1 MVLPCHDPLVAGA
14 SIASLLFLPL
24 LALSARASCIVN
36 HYPNHTGCPRAIYRD
51 NRSRRAAR
59 EFVETRSMRIAVVAA
74 LVVLGAGVAVAQT
87 NRPAKQLFGSVPVPA
102 EMAPRAIGSYAKGC
116 LAGAVALPL
125 DGPNWQVMRLS
136 RNRNWGHPVLID
148 YIKKLSADA
157 ARDGWPG
164 LLVGDLAQPRGGP
177 MLTGHAS
184 HQIGLDG
191 DIWLIPMPD
200 YQLSVEEREKKSA
213 VSMLM
218 TGRLAVDQSK
228 WTDLQPRVLKRA
240 ASYPEVARI
249 FVSAAIKQQL
259 CQTAGSDRAW
269 LRKIRPWYGHD
280 AHFHVRLECPPGGRL
295 HPAAAGRA
303 GRRLRR
309 TRRMVQAAAPAA
321 ARAGQ
326 AASRTFRRR
335 R

>member
-1 MVLPCHDPLVAGA
+1 
-14 SIASLLFLPL
+14 
-24 LALSARASCIVN
+24 
-36 HYPNHTGCPRAIYRD
+36 
-51 NRSRRAAR
+51 
-59 EFVETRSMRIAVVAA
+59 MRIAVVAA
-74 LVVLGAGVAVAQT
+74 LIALGAGVAAGVAPDVGVAQT
-87 NRPAKQLFGSVPVPA
+87 NRPAKQLFGGVDGPA

-157 ARDGWPG
+157 ANDGWPG

-184 HQIGLDG
+184 HQIGLDA

-200 YQLSVEEREKKSA
+200 YTLSVEEREKKSA

-218 TGRLAVDQSK
+218 TGRLAIDPKV
-228 WTDLQPRVLKRA
+228 WTDLQPIVLKRA

-249 FVSAAIKQQL
+249 FVSAAIKQKL
-259 CQTAGSDRAW
+259 CETAGTDRAW

-280 AHFHVRLECPPGGRL
+280 AHFHVRLECPPGAAGCTPQASVGPGDGCNELAEWFKPPPPPPDPDAPPRPYTPPPEVTL
-295 HPAAAGRA
+295 ADLPAACTDVLGAGF
-303 GRRLRR
+303 
-309 TRRMVQAAAPAA
+309 AP
-321 ARAGQ
+321 GQ
-326 AASRTFRRR
+326 AATIGVPLPRLRPVTN
-335 R
+335 